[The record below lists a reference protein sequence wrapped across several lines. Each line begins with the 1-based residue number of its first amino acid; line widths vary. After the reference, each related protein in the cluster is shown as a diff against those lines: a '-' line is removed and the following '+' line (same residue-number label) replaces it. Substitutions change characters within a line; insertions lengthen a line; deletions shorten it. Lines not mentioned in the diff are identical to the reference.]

1 MSNEIIVG
9 LDIGTTKIAC
19 IVGKHDEHGKL
30 EILGIGKAESV
41 GVQRGVVVNIK
52 DTVNSIKK
60 AVASASEKS
69 NVDIRIV
76 NVGIAGQ
83 HIRSTQHQAT
93 RTRSNSE
100 DEISQLDIDIMT
112 QDIRRI
118 PVAPGEDIIHALPQ
132 DFVVDQETG
141 VKDPI
146 GMAGVRMKANYH
158 VITGQISQINN
169 IFRCVRKAG
178 LEVAKLTLEPLAS
191 SASVLSEEEMEA
203 GVALVDIGGGT
214 TDIAIFYDGIIRHT
228 AVIPF
233 GGNIITDDI
242 RSGCSILAKYAEV
255 LKVNHGYALE
265 EAVRQNSVIAIP
277 GLAGQ
282 PRREISTL
290 RLTQIIQA
298 RMEEILDYVQS
309 EIVSSGYQKML
320 IGGIV
325 MTGGG
330 AQLRHMK
337 QLVEYH
343 TGMHCRIGSPNYH
356 VSLSRD
362 ETKLTPILSTGV
374 GLLMTYEN
382 KEAHVNVIQP
392 PIVEVEEEVVNEV
405 EGVLEGMETE
415 SNVGETEESTETVAT
430 TTDNS
435 AEEPKKPAK
444 KGGGIMDSLD
454 WLRRKF
460 EDQFKENLD

>member
-1 MSNEIIVG
+1 MKNEIIVG

-19 IVGKHDEHGKL
+19 IVGRYDEHGKV
-30 EILGIGKAESV
+30 EILGIGKSESV
-41 GVQRGVVVNIK
+41 GVQRGVVVNI
-52 DTVNSIKK
+52 DRTVESIKK
-60 AVASASEKS
+60 AVSQASEKS
-69 NVDIRIV
+69 NVDIKIV

-93 RTRSNSE
+93 RTRSSMDE
-100 DEISQLDIDIMT
+100 EISQVDIDIMT

-132 DFVVDQETG
+132 DFTVDQESG
-141 VKDPI
+141 IKDPI
-146 GMAGVRMKANYH
+146 GMAGIRMKANFH

-169 IFRCVRKAG
+169 IYRCVRKAG

-191 SASVLSEEEMEA
+191 SASVLTDEEMEA

-214 TDIAIFYDGIIRHT
+214 TDIAIFHDGIIRHT

-233 GGNIITDDI
+233 GGNIITEDI
-242 RSGCSILAKYAEV
+242 RNGCYILPKYAEV
-255 LKVNHGYALE
+255 LKVNHGFALE
-265 EAVRQNSVIAIP
+265 EAVNQNAVIAIP
-277 GLAGQ
+277 GLAGH

-298 RMEEILDYVQS
+298 RMEEILDYVHG
-309 EIVSSGYQKML
+309 EIVSSGFSKQL

-343 TGMHCRIGSPNYH
+343 TGMHCRVGYPHFH
-356 VSLSRD
+356 VSSSKD
-362 ETKLTPILSTGV
+362 DATKLTPILSTGV

-382 KEAHVNVIQP
+382 NEVQRNLFQETVSAPLIEEVVEEIKVEMNDVHSETK
-392 PIVEVEEEVVNEV
+392 VEVEETMVN
-405 EGVLEGMETE
+405 TK
-415 SNVGETEESTETVAT
+415 A
-430 TTDNS
+430 
-435 AEEPKKPAK
+435 KK
-444 KGGGIMDSLD
+444 KGGIMESLD
-454 WLRRKF
+454 WLRQKL
-460 EDQFKENLD
+460 ENQFKDNIE

>member
-1 MSNEIIVG
+1 MKNEIIVG

-19 IVGKHDEHGKL
+19 IVGRYDEHGKV
-30 EILGIGKAESV
+30 EILGIGKSESV
-41 GVQRGVVVNIK
+41 GVQRGVVVNI
-52 DTVNSIKK
+52 DRTVESIKK
-60 AVASASEKS
+60 AVSQASEKS
-69 NVDIRIV
+69 NVDIKIV

-93 RTRSNSE
+93 RTRSSMDE
-100 DEISQLDIDIMT
+100 EISQVDIDIMS

-132 DFVVDQETG
+132 DFTVDQESG
-141 VKDPI
+141 IKDPI
-146 GMAGVRMKANYH
+146 GMAGIRMKANFH

-169 IFRCVRKAG
+169 IYRCVRKAG

-191 SASVLSEEEMEA
+191 SASVLTDEEMEA

-214 TDIAIFYDGIIRHT
+214 TDIAIFHDGIIRHT

-233 GGNIITDDI
+233 GGNIITEDI
-242 RSGCSILAKYAEV
+242 RNGCYILPKYAEV
-255 LKVNHGYALE
+255 LKVNHGFALE
-265 EAVRQNSVIAIP
+265 EAVNQNAVIAIP
-277 GLAGQ
+277 GLAGH

-298 RMEEILDYVQS
+298 RMEEILDYVHG
-309 EIVSSGYQKML
+309 EIVSSGFSKQL

-343 TGMHCRIGSPNYH
+343 TGMHCRVGYPHFH
-356 VSLSRD
+356 VSSSKD
-362 ETKLTPILSTGV
+362 DATKLTPILSTGV

-382 KEAHVNVIQP
+382 NEVQRNLFQETVSAPIVEEEVQEIQVEMNDVQTETK
-392 PIVEVEEEVVNEV
+392 VEVEE
-405 EGVLEGMETE
+405 
-415 SNVGETEESTETVAT
+415 TVSHAK
-430 TTDNS
+430 
-435 AEEPKKPAK
+435 AKK
-444 KGGGIMDSLD
+444 KGGIMESLD
-454 WLRRKF
+454 WLRQKL
-460 EDQFKENLD
+460 ENQFKDNIE

>member
-1 MSNEIIVG
+1 MKNEIIVG

-19 IVGKHDEHGKL
+19 IVGRYDEHGKV
-30 EILGIGKAESV
+30 EILGIGKSESV
-41 GVQRGVVVNIK
+41 GVQRGVVVNI
-52 DTVNSIKK
+52 DRTVESIKK
-60 AVASASEKS
+60 AVSQASEKS
-69 NVDIRIV
+69 NVDIKIV

-93 RTRSNSE
+93 RTRSSMDE
-100 DEISQLDIDIMT
+100 EISQVDIDIMT

-132 DFVVDQETG
+132 DFTVDQESG
-141 VKDPI
+141 IKDPI
-146 GMAGVRMKANYH
+146 GMAGIRMKANFH

-169 IFRCVRKAG
+169 IYRCVRKAG

-191 SASVLSEEEMEA
+191 SASVLTDEEMEA

-214 TDIAIFYDGIIRHT
+214 TDIAIFHDGIIRHT

-233 GGNIITDDI
+233 GGNIITEDI
-242 RSGCSILAKYAEV
+242 RNGCYILPKYAEV
-255 LKVNHGYALE
+255 LKVNHGFALE
-265 EAVRQNSVIAIP
+265 EAVNQNAVIAIP
-277 GLAGQ
+277 GLAGH

-298 RMEEILDYVQS
+298 RMEEILDYVHG
-309 EIVSSGYQKML
+309 EIVSSGFSKQL

-343 TGMHCRIGSPNYH
+343 TGMHCRVGYPHFH
-356 VSLSRD
+356 VSSSKD
-362 ETKLTPILSTGV
+362 DATKLTPILSTGV

-382 KEAHVNVIQP
+382 NEVQRNLFQETVSAPLIEEVVEEIKVEMNDVQSETK
-392 PIVEVEEEVVNEV
+392 VEVEETMVN
-405 EGVLEGMETE
+405 
-415 SNVGETEESTETVAT
+415 AK
-430 TTDNS
+430 
-435 AEEPKKPAK
+435 AKK
-444 KGGGIMDSLD
+444 KGGIMESLD
-454 WLRRKF
+454 WLRQKL
-460 EDQFKENLD
+460 ENQFKDNIE

>member
-1 MSNEIIVG
+1 MKNEIIVG

-19 IVGKHDEHGKL
+19 IVGRYDEHGKV
-30 EILGIGKAESV
+30 EILGIGKSESV
-41 GVQRGVVVNIK
+41 GVQRGVVVNI
-52 DTVNSIKK
+52 DRTVESIKK
-60 AVASASEKS
+60 AVSQASEKS
-69 NVDIRIV
+69 NVDIKIV

-93 RTRSNSE
+93 RTRSSMDE
-100 DEISQLDIDIMT
+100 EISQVDIDVMT

-132 DFVVDQETG
+132 DFTVDQEAG
-141 VKDPI
+141 IKDPI
-146 GMAGVRMKANYH
+146 GMAGIRMKANYH

-169 IFRCVRKAG
+169 IYRCVRKAG

-191 SASVLSEEEMEA
+191 SASVLTDEEMEA

-214 TDIAIFYDGIIRHT
+214 TDIAIFHDGIIRHT

-233 GGNIITDDI
+233 GGNIITEDI
-242 RSGCSILAKYAEV
+242 KNGCFILPKYAEV
-255 LKVNHGYALE
+255 LKVNHGFALE
-265 EAVRQNSVIAIP
+265 EAVNQNAVIAIP
-277 GLAGQ
+277 GLAGH

-298 RMEEILDYVQS
+298 RMEEILDYVHG
-309 EIVSSGYQKML
+309 EIVSSGFSKQL

-343 TGMHCRIGSPNYH
+343 TGMHCRVGYPHFH
-356 VSLSRD
+356 VSSSKD
-362 ETKLTPILSTGV
+362 DATKLTPILSTGV

-382 KEAHVNVIQP
+382 KEEQKNLFQETITAQV
-392 PIVEVEEEVVNEV
+392 EEVVPEIKVELEDNVQEKEV
-405 EGVLEGMETE
+405 P
-415 SNVGETEESTETVAT
+415 NQ
-430 TTDNS
+430 
-435 AEEPKKPAK
+435 AEETTVNKHKK
-444 KGGGIMDSLD
+444 KGGIMESLD
-454 WLRRKF
+454 WLRQKF
-460 EDQFKENLD
+460 ENQFKDNIE

>member
-1 MSNEIIVG
+1 MKNEIIVG

-19 IVGKHDEHGKL
+19 IVGRYDEHGKV
-30 EILGIGKAESV
+30 EILGIGKSESV
-41 GVQRGVVVNIK
+41 GVQRGVVVNI
-52 DTVNSIKK
+52 DRTVESIKK
-60 AVASASEKS
+60 AVSQASEKS
-69 NVDIRIV
+69 NVDIKIV

-93 RTRSNSE
+93 RTRSSMDE
-100 DEISQLDIDIMT
+100 EISQVDIDIMS

-132 DFVVDQETG
+132 DFTVDQESG
-141 VKDPI
+141 IKDPI
-146 GMAGVRMKANYH
+146 GMAGIRMKANFH

-169 IFRCVRKAG
+169 IYRCVRKAG

-191 SASVLSEEEMEA
+191 SASVLTDEEMEA

-214 TDIAIFYDGIIRHT
+214 TDIAIFHDGIIRHT

-233 GGNIITDDI
+233 GGNIITEDI
-242 RSGCSILAKYAEV
+242 RNGCYILPKYAEV
-255 LKVNHGYALE
+255 LKVNHGFALE
-265 EAVRQNSVIAIP
+265 EAVNQNAVIAIP
-277 GLAGQ
+277 GLAGH

-298 RMEEILDYVQS
+298 RMEEILDYVHG
-309 EIVSSGYQKML
+309 EIVSSGFSKQL

-343 TGMHCRIGSPNYH
+343 TGMHCRVGYPHFH
-356 VSLSRD
+356 VSSSKD
-362 ETKLTPILSTGV
+362 DATKLTPILSTGV

-382 KEAHVNVIQP
+382 NEEQRNLFQETVSAPIVEEQVQEIQVELNDVQTETK
-392 PIVEVEEEVVNEV
+392 VEVEE
-405 EGVLEGMETE
+405 
-415 SNVGETEESTETVAT
+415 TVSQVKA
-430 TTDNS
+430 
-435 AEEPKKPAK
+435 KK
-444 KGGGIMDSLD
+444 KGGLMESLD
-454 WLRRKF
+454 WLRQKL
-460 EDQFKENLD
+460 ENQFKDNIE

>member
-1 MSNEIIVG
+1 MKNEIIVG

-19 IVGKHDEHGKL
+19 IVGRYDEHGKV
-30 EILGIGKAESV
+30 EILGIGKSESV
-41 GVQRGVVVNIK
+41 GVQRGVVVNI
-52 DTVNSIKK
+52 DRTVESIKK
-60 AVASASEKS
+60 AVSQASEKS
-69 NVDIRIV
+69 NVDIKIV

-93 RTRSNSE
+93 RTRSSMDE
-100 DEISQLDIDIMT
+100 EISQVDIDIMT

-132 DFVVDQETG
+132 DFTVDQESG
-141 VKDPI
+141 IKDPI
-146 GMAGVRMKANYH
+146 GMAGIRMKANFH

-169 IFRCVRKAG
+169 IYRCVRKAG

-191 SASVLSEEEMEA
+191 SAAVLTDEEMEA

-214 TDIAIFYDGIIRHT
+214 TDIAIFHDGIIRHT

-233 GGNIITDDI
+233 GGNIITEDI
-242 RSGCSILAKYAEV
+242 RNGCYILPKYAEV
-255 LKVNHGYALE
+255 LKVNHGFALE
-265 EAVRQNSVIAIP
+265 EAVNQNAVIAIP
-277 GLAGQ
+277 GLAGH

-298 RMEEILDYVQS
+298 RMEEILDYVHG
-309 EIVSSGYQKML
+309 EIVSSGFSKQL

-343 TGMHCRIGSPNYH
+343 TGMHCRVGYPHFH
-356 VSLSRD
+356 VSSSKD
-362 ETKLTPILSTGV
+362 DATKLTPILSTGV

-382 KEAHVNVIQP
+382 NEVQRNLFQETVSAPLIEEALEEIKVEMNDVQAETK
-392 PIVEVEEEVVNEV
+392 VEVEESDNRV
-405 EGVLEGMETE
+405 E
-415 SNVGETEESTETVAT
+415 S
-430 TTDNS
+430 
-435 AEEPKKPAK
+435 KK
-444 KGGGIMDSLD
+444 KGSIMLSLD
-454 WLRRKF
+454 WLRQKL
-460 EDQFKENLD
+460 ENQFKDNIE

>member
-1 MSNEIIVG
+1 MKNEIIVG

-19 IVGKHDEHGKL
+19 IVGRYDEHGKV
-30 EILGIGKAESV
+30 EILGIGKSDSV
-41 GVQRGVVVNIK
+41 GVQRGVVVNI
-52 DTVNSIKK
+52 DRTVESIKK
-60 AVASASEKS
+60 AVSQASEKS
-69 NVDIRIV
+69 NVDIKIV

-93 RTRSNSE
+93 RTRSSMD
-100 DEISQLDIDIMT
+100 DEISQVDIDIMS

-132 DFVVDQETG
+132 DFTVDQETG
-141 VKDPI
+141 IKDPI
-146 GMAGVRMKANYH
+146 GMAGIRMKANFH

-169 IFRCVRKAG
+169 IYRCVRKAG

-191 SASVLSEEEMEA
+191 SAAVLTDEEMEA

-214 TDIAIFYDGIIRHT
+214 TDIAIFHDGIIRHT

-233 GGNIITDDI
+233 GGNIITEDI
-242 RSGCSILAKYAEV
+242 RNGCYILPKYAEV
-255 LKVNHGYALE
+255 LKVNHGFALE
-265 EAVRQNSVIAIP
+265 EAVNQNAVIAIP
-277 GLAGQ
+277 GLAGH

-298 RMEEILDYVQS
+298 RMEEILDYVHG
-309 EIVSSGYQKML
+309 EIVSSGFSKQL

-343 TGMHCRIGSPNYH
+343 TGMHCRVGYPHFH
-356 VSLSRD
+356 VSSSKD
-362 ETKLTPILSTGV
+362 DATKLTPILSTGV

-382 KEAHVNVIQP
+382 NELQKNLFQEPVVAEPIPDVVLEVNEEAKATEEVTAA
-392 PIVEVEEEVVNEV
+392 VEEKV
-405 EGVLEGMETE
+405 E
-415 SNVGETEESTETVAT
+415 S
-430 TTDNS
+430 
-435 AEEPKKPAK
+435 KQKK
-444 KGGGIMDSLD
+444 KGGLMESLD
-454 WLRRKF
+454 WLRKKF
-460 EDQFKENLD
+460 DDQFKDNIE

>member
-1 MSNEIIVG
+1 MKNEIIVG

-19 IVGKHDEHGKL
+19 IVGRYDEHGKV
-30 EILGIGKAESV
+30 EILGIGKSESV
-41 GVQRGVVVNIK
+41 GVQRGVVVNI
-52 DTVNSIKK
+52 DRTVESIKK
-60 AVASASEKS
+60 AVSQASEKS
-69 NVDIRIV
+69 NVDIKIV

-93 RTRSNSE
+93 RTRSSMDE
-100 DEISQLDIDIMT
+100 EISQVDIDVMT

-132 DFVVDQETG
+132 DFTVDQEAG
-141 VKDPI
+141 IKDPI
-146 GMAGVRMKANYH
+146 GMAGIRMKANYH

-169 IFRCVRKAG
+169 IYRCVRKAG

-191 SASVLSEEEMEA
+191 SASVLTDEEMEA

-214 TDIAIFYDGIIRHT
+214 TDIAIFHDGIIRHT

-233 GGNIITDDI
+233 GGNIITEDI
-242 RSGCSILAKYAEV
+242 KNGCFILPKYAEV
-255 LKVNHGYALE
+255 LKVNHGFALE
-265 EAVRQNSVIAIP
+265 EAVNQNAVIAIP
-277 GLAGQ
+277 GLAGH

-298 RMEEILDYVQS
+298 RMEEILDYVHG
-309 EIVSSGYQKML
+309 EIVSSGFSKQL

-343 TGMHCRIGSPNYH
+343 TGMHCRVGYPHFH
-356 VSLSRD
+356 VSSSKD
-362 ETKLTPILSTGV
+362 DATKLTPILSTGV

-382 KEAHVNVIQP
+382 KEEQKNLFQETISAQV
-392 PIVEVEEEVVNEV
+392 EEVVPEIKVELEDNVQEKEV
-405 EGVLEGMETE
+405 
-415 SNVGETEESTETVAT
+415 SSQ
-430 TTDNS
+430 
-435 AEEPKKPAK
+435 AEETTVNKHKK
-444 KGGGIMDSLD
+444 KGGIMESLD
-454 WLRRKF
+454 WLRQKF
-460 EDQFKENLD
+460 ENQFKDNIE

>member
-1 MSNEIIVG
+1 MKNEIIVG

-19 IVGKHDEHGKL
+19 IVGRYDEHGKV
-30 EILGIGKAESV
+30 EILGIGKSESV
-41 GVQRGVVVNIK
+41 GVQRGVVVNI
-52 DTVNSIKK
+52 DRTVESIKK
-60 AVASASEKS
+60 AVSQASEKS
-69 NVDIRIV
+69 NVDIKIV

-93 RTRSNSE
+93 RTRSSMD
-100 DEISQLDIDIMT
+100 DEISQVDIDIMS

-132 DFVVDQETG
+132 DFTVDQESG
-141 VKDPI
+141 IKDPI
-146 GMAGVRMKANYH
+146 GMAGIRMKANFH

-169 IFRCVRKAG
+169 IYRCVRKAG

-191 SASVLSEEEMEA
+191 SASVLTDEEMEA

-214 TDIAIFYDGIIRHT
+214 TDIAIFHDGIIRHT

-233 GGNIITDDI
+233 GGNIITEDI
-242 RSGCSILAKYAEV
+242 RNGCYILPKYAEV
-255 LKVNHGYALE
+255 LKVNHGFALE
-265 EAVRQNSVIAIP
+265 EAVNQNAVIAIP
-277 GLAGQ
+277 GLAGH

-298 RMEEILDYVQS
+298 RMEEILDYVHG
-309 EIVSSGYQKML
+309 EIVSSGFSKQL

-343 TGMHCRIGSPNYH
+343 TGMHCRVGYPHFH
-356 VSLSRD
+356 VSSSKD
-362 ETKLTPILSTGV
+362 DANKLTPILSTGV

-382 KEAHVNVIQP
+382 NEIQKNLFQEPVVAEPVPDVVPEVKEDVVSSTEVTA
-392 PIVEVEEEVVNEV
+392 EVEDKV
-405 EGVLEGMETE
+405 ET
-415 SNVGETEESTETVAT
+415 
-430 TTDNS
+430 
-435 AEEPKKPAK
+435 KQKR
-444 KGGGIMDSLD
+444 KGGLMESLD
-454 WLRRKF
+454 WLRKKF
-460 EDQFKENLD
+460 DDQFKDNIE

>member
-1 MSNEIIVG
+1 MKNEIIVG

-19 IVGKHDEHGKL
+19 IVGRYDEHGKV
-30 EILGIGKAESV
+30 EILGIGKSESV
-41 GVQRGVVVNIK
+41 GVQRGVVVNI
-52 DTVNSIKK
+52 DRTVESIKK
-60 AVASASEKS
+60 AVSQASEKS
-69 NVDIRIV
+69 NVDIKIV

-93 RTRSNSE
+93 RTRSSMDE
-100 DEISQLDIDIMT
+100 EISQVDIDVMT

-132 DFVVDQETG
+132 DFTVDQEAG
-141 VKDPI
+141 IKDPI
-146 GMAGVRMKANYH
+146 GMAGIRMKANYH

-169 IFRCVRKAG
+169 IYRCVRKAG

-191 SASVLSEEEMEA
+191 SASVLTDEEMEA

-214 TDIAIFYDGIIRHT
+214 TDIAIFHDGIIRHT

-233 GGNIITDDI
+233 GGNIITEDI
-242 RSGCSILAKYAEV
+242 KNGCFILPKYAEV
-255 LKVNHGYALE
+255 LKVNHGFALE
-265 EAVRQNSVIAIP
+265 EAVNQNAVIAIP
-277 GLAGQ
+277 GLAGH

-298 RMEEILDYVQS
+298 RMEEILDYVHG
-309 EIVSSGYQKML
+309 EIVSSGFSKQL

-343 TGMHCRIGSPNYH
+343 TGMHCRVGYPHFH
-356 VSLSRD
+356 VSSSKD
-362 ETKLTPILSTGV
+362 DATKLTPILSTGV

-382 KEAHVNVIQP
+382 KEEQKNLFQETISAQV
-392 PIVEVEEEVVNEV
+392 EEVVPEIKVELEDNVQEKEV
-405 EGVLEGMETE
+405 P
-415 SNVGETEESTETVAT
+415 NQ
-430 TTDNS
+430 
-435 AEEPKKPAK
+435 AEETTVNKHKK
-444 KGGGIMDSLD
+444 KGGIMESLD
-454 WLRRKF
+454 WLRQKF
-460 EDQFKENLD
+460 ENQFKDNIE

>member
-1 MSNEIIVG
+1 MKNEIIVG

-19 IVGKHDEHGKL
+19 IVGRYDEHGKV
-30 EILGIGKAESV
+30 EILGIGKSESV
-41 GVQRGVVVNIK
+41 GVQRGVVVNI
-52 DTVNSIKK
+52 DRTVESIKK
-60 AVASASEKS
+60 AVSQASEKS
-69 NVDIRIV
+69 NVDIKIV

-93 RTRSNSE
+93 RTRSSMDE
-100 DEISQLDIDIMT
+100 EISQVDIDVMT

-132 DFVVDQETG
+132 DFTVDQEAG
-141 VKDPI
+141 IKDPI
-146 GMAGVRMKANYH
+146 GMAGIRMKANYH

-169 IFRCVRKAG
+169 IYRCVRKAG

-191 SASVLSEEEMEA
+191 SASVLTDEEMEA

-214 TDIAIFYDGIIRHT
+214 TDIAIFHDGIIRHT

-233 GGNIITDDI
+233 GGNIITEDI
-242 RSGCSILAKYAEV
+242 KNGCFILPKYAEV
-255 LKVNHGYALE
+255 LKVNHGFALE
-265 EAVRQNSVIAIP
+265 EAVNQNAVIAIP
-277 GLAGQ
+277 GLAGH

-298 RMEEILDYVQS
+298 RMEEILDYVHG
-309 EIVSSGYQKML
+309 EIVSSGFSKQL

-343 TGMHCRIGSPNYH
+343 TGMHCRVGYPHFH
-356 VSLSRD
+356 VSSSKD
-362 ETKLTPILSTGV
+362 DATKLTPILSTGV

-382 KEAHVNVIQP
+382 KEEQKNLFQETISAQV
-392 PIVEVEEEVVNEV
+392 EEVVPEIKVELEDNVQEKEV
-405 EGVLEGMETE
+405 
-415 SNVGETEESTETVAT
+415 SSQ
-430 TTDNS
+430 
-435 AEEPKKPAK
+435 AEETTANKHKK
-444 KGGGIMDSLD
+444 KGGIMESLD
-454 WLRRKF
+454 WLRQKF
-460 EDQFKENLD
+460 ENQFKDNIE

>member
-1 MSNEIIVG
+1 MKNEIIVG

-19 IVGKHDEHGKL
+19 IVGRYDEHGKV
-30 EILGIGKAESV
+30 EILGIGKSESV
-41 GVQRGVVVNIK
+41 GVQRGVVVNI
-52 DTVNSIKK
+52 DRTVESIKK
-60 AVASASEKS
+60 AVSQASEKS
-69 NVDIRIV
+69 NVDIKIV

-93 RTRSNSE
+93 RTRSSMDE
-100 DEISQLDIDIMT
+100 EISQVDIDIMT

-132 DFVVDQETG
+132 DFTVDQESG
-141 VKDPI
+141 IKDPI
-146 GMAGVRMKANYH
+146 GMAGIRMKANFH

-169 IFRCVRKAG
+169 IYRCVRKAG

-191 SASVLSEEEMEA
+191 SAAVLTDEEMEA

-214 TDIAIFYDGIIRHT
+214 TDIAIFHDGIIRHT

-233 GGNIITDDI
+233 GGNIITEDI
-242 RSGCSILAKYAEV
+242 RNGCYILPKYAEV
-255 LKVNHGYALE
+255 LKVNHGFALE
-265 EAVRQNSVIAIP
+265 EAVNQNAVIAIP
-277 GLAGQ
+277 GLAGH

-298 RMEEILDYVQS
+298 RMEEILDYVHG
-309 EIVSSGYQKML
+309 EIVSSGFSKQL

-343 TGMHCRIGSPNYH
+343 TGMHCRVGYPHFH
-356 VSLSRD
+356 VSSSKD
-362 ETKLTPILSTGV
+362 DATKLTPILSTGV

-382 KEAHVNVIQP
+382 NEVQRNLFQETVSAPLIEEVVEEIKVEMNDVHSETK
-392 PIVEVEEEVVNEV
+392 VEVEETMVN
-405 EGVLEGMETE
+405 TK
-415 SNVGETEESTETVAT
+415 A
-430 TTDNS
+430 
-435 AEEPKKPAK
+435 KK
-444 KGGGIMDSLD
+444 KGGIMESLD
-454 WLRRKF
+454 WLRQKL
-460 EDQFKENLD
+460 ENQFKDNIE

>member
-1 MSNEIIVG
+1 MKNEIIVG

-19 IVGKHDEHGKL
+19 IVGRYDEHGKV
-30 EILGIGKAESV
+30 EILGIGKSESV
-41 GVQRGVVVNIK
+41 GVQRGVVVNI
-52 DTVNSIKK
+52 DRTVESIKK
-60 AVASASEKS
+60 AVSQASEKS
-69 NVDIRIV
+69 NVDIKIV

-93 RTRSNSE
+93 RTRSSMDE
-100 DEISQLDIDIMT
+100 EISQVDIDVMT

-132 DFVVDQETG
+132 DFTVDQEAG
-141 VKDPI
+141 IKDPI
-146 GMAGVRMKANYH
+146 GMAGIRMKANYH

-169 IFRCVRKAG
+169 IYRCVRKAG

-191 SASVLSEEEMEA
+191 SASVLTDEEMEA

-214 TDIAIFYDGIIRHT
+214 TDIAIFHDGIIRHT

-233 GGNIITDDI
+233 GGNIITEDI
-242 RSGCSILAKYAEV
+242 KNGCFILPKYAEV
-255 LKVNHGYALE
+255 LKVNHGFALE
-265 EAVRQNSVIAIP
+265 EAVNQNAVIAIP
-277 GLAGQ
+277 GLAGH

-298 RMEEILDYVQS
+298 RMEEILDYVHG
-309 EIVSSGYQKML
+309 EIVSSGFSKQL

-343 TGMHCRIGSPNYH
+343 TGMHCRVGYPHFH
-356 VSLSRD
+356 VSSSKD
-362 ETKLTPILSTGV
+362 DATKLTPILSTGV

-382 KEAHVNVIQP
+382 REEQKNLFQETISAQV
-392 PIVEVEEEVVNEV
+392 EEVVPEIKVELEDNVQEKEV
-405 EGVLEGMETE
+405 P
-415 SNVGETEESTETVAT
+415 SQ
-430 TTDNS
+430 
-435 AEEPKKPAK
+435 AEETTVNKHKK
-444 KGGGIMDSLD
+444 KGGIMESLD
-454 WLRRKF
+454 WLRQKF
-460 EDQFKENLD
+460 ENQFKDNIE

>member
-1 MSNEIIVG
+1 MKNEIIVG

-19 IVGKHDEHGKL
+19 IVGRYDEHGKV
-30 EILGIGKAESV
+30 EILGIGKSESV
-41 GVQRGVVVNIK
+41 GVQRGVVVNI
-52 DTVNSIKK
+52 DRTVESIKK
-60 AVASASEKS
+60 AVSQASEKS
-69 NVDIRIV
+69 NVDIKIV

-93 RTRSNSE
+93 RTRSSMDE
-100 DEISQLDIDIMT
+100 EISQVDIDIMS

-132 DFVVDQETG
+132 DFTVDQESG
-141 VKDPI
+141 IKDPI
-146 GMAGVRMKANYH
+146 GMAGIRMKANFH

-169 IFRCVRKAG
+169 IYRCVRKAG

-191 SASVLSEEEMEA
+191 SASVLTDEEMEA

-214 TDIAIFYDGIIRHT
+214 TDIAIFHDGIIRHT

-233 GGNIITDDI
+233 GGNIITEDI
-242 RSGCSILAKYAEV
+242 RNGCYILPKYAEV
-255 LKVNHGYALE
+255 FKVNHGFALE
-265 EAVRQNSVIAIP
+265 EAVNQNAVIAIP
-277 GLAGQ
+277 GLAGH

-298 RMEEILDYVQS
+298 RMEEILDYVHG
-309 EIVSSGYQKML
+309 EIVSSGFSKQL

-343 TGMHCRIGSPNYH
+343 TGMHCRVGYPHFH
-356 VSLSRD
+356 VSSSKD
-362 ETKLTPILSTGV
+362 DATKLTPILSTGV

-382 KEAHVNVIQP
+382 NEVQRNLFQETVSAPIVEEEVKEIQVEMNDVQTETK
-392 PIVEVEEEVVNEV
+392 VEVEE
-405 EGVLEGMETE
+405 
-415 SNVGETEESTETVAT
+415 TVSQVKA
-430 TTDNS
+430 
-435 AEEPKKPAK
+435 KK
-444 KGGGIMDSLD
+444 KGGIMESLD
-454 WLRRKF
+454 WLRQKL
-460 EDQFKENLD
+460 ENQFKDNIE

>member
-1 MSNEIIVG
+1 MKNEIIVG

-19 IVGKHDEHGKL
+19 IVGRYDEHGKV
-30 EILGIGKAESV
+30 EILGIGKSESV
-41 GVQRGVVVNIK
+41 GVQRGVVVNI
-52 DTVNSIKK
+52 DRTVESIKK
-60 AVASASEKS
+60 AVSQASEKS
-69 NVDIRIV
+69 NVDIKIV

-93 RTRSNSE
+93 RTRSSMDE
-100 DEISQLDIDIMT
+100 EISQVDIDIMT

-132 DFVVDQETG
+132 DFTVDQESG
-141 VKDPI
+141 IKDPI
-146 GMAGVRMKANYH
+146 GMAGIRMKANYH

-169 IFRCVRKAG
+169 IYRCVRKAG

-191 SASVLSEEEMEA
+191 SAAVLTDEEMEA

-214 TDIAIFYDGIIRHT
+214 TDIAIFHDGIIRHT

-233 GGNIITDDI
+233 GGNIITEDI
-242 RSGCSILAKYAEV
+242 KNGCFILPKYAEV
-255 LKVNHGYALE
+255 LKVNHGFALE
-265 EAVRQNSVIAIP
+265 EAVNQNAVIAIP
-277 GLAGQ
+277 GLAGH

-298 RMEEILDYVQS
+298 RMEEILDYVHG
-309 EIVSSGYQKML
+309 EIVSSGFSKQL

-343 TGMHCRIGSPNYH
+343 TGMHCRVGYPHFH
-356 VSLSRD
+356 VSSSKD
-362 ETKLTPILSTGV
+362 DATKLTPILSTGV

-382 KEAHVNVIQP
+382 NEMQKNLFQETITAQVV
-392 PIVEVEEEVVNEV
+392 EEVVSDIKV
-405 EGVLEGMETE
+405 ELEEQ
-415 SNVGETEESTETVAT
+415 VAEPV
-430 TTDNS
+430 NQ
-435 AEEPKKPAK
+435 AEEVVVSKSKK
-444 KGGGIMDSLD
+444 KGGIMESLD
-454 WLRRKF
+454 WLRQKF
-460 EDQFKENLD
+460 ENQFKDNIE

>member
-1 MSNEIIVG
+1 MKNEIIVG

-19 IVGKHDEHGKL
+19 IVGRYDEHGKV
-30 EILGIGKAESV
+30 EILGIGKSESV
-41 GVQRGVVVNIK
+41 GVQRGVVVNI
-52 DTVNSIKK
+52 DRTVESIKK
-60 AVASASEKS
+60 AVSQASEKS
-69 NVDIRIV
+69 NVDIKIV

-93 RTRSNSE
+93 RTRSSMDE
-100 DEISQLDIDIMT
+100 EISQVDIDIMS

-132 DFVVDQETG
+132 DFTVDQESG
-141 VKDPI
+141 IKDPI
-146 GMAGVRMKANYH
+146 GMAGIRMKANFH

-169 IFRCVRKAG
+169 IYRCVRKAG

-191 SASVLSEEEMEA
+191 SASVLTDEEMEA

-214 TDIAIFYDGIIRHT
+214 TDIAIFHDGIIRHT

-233 GGNIITDDI
+233 GGNIITEDI
-242 RSGCSILAKYAEV
+242 RNGCYILPKYAEV
-255 LKVNHGYALE
+255 LKVNHGFALE
-265 EAVRQNSVIAIP
+265 EAVNQNAVIAIP
-277 GLAGQ
+277 GLAGH

-298 RMEEILDYVQS
+298 RMEEILDYVHG
-309 EIVSSGYQKML
+309 EIVSSGFSKQL

-343 TGMHCRIGSPNYH
+343 TGMHCRVGYPHFH
-356 VSLSRD
+356 VSSSKD
-362 ETKLTPILSTGV
+362 DVTKLTPILSTGV

-382 KEAHVNVIQP
+382 NEVQRNLFQETVSAPIVEEEVKEIQVEMNDVQTETK
-392 PIVEVEEEVVNEV
+392 VEVEE
-405 EGVLEGMETE
+405 
-415 SNVGETEESTETVAT
+415 TVSQEKA
-430 TTDNS
+430 
-435 AEEPKKPAK
+435 KK
-444 KGGGIMDSLD
+444 KGGIMESLD
-454 WLRRKF
+454 WLRQKL
-460 EDQFKENLD
+460 ENQFKDNIE

>member
-1 MSNEIIVG
+1 MKNEIIVG

-19 IVGKHDEHGKL
+19 IVGRYDEHGKV
-30 EILGIGKAESV
+30 EILGIGKSESV
-41 GVQRGVVVNIK
+41 GVQRGVVVNI
-52 DTVNSIKK
+52 DRTVESIKK
-60 AVASASEKS
+60 AVSQASEKS
-69 NVDIRIV
+69 NVDIKIV

-93 RTRSNSE
+93 RTRSSMDE
-100 DEISQLDIDIMT
+100 EISQVDIDIMS

-132 DFVVDQETG
+132 DFTVDQESG
-141 VKDPI
+141 IKDPI
-146 GMAGVRMKANYH
+146 GMAGIRMKANFH

-169 IFRCVRKAG
+169 IYRCIRKAG

-191 SASVLSEEEMEA
+191 SASVLTDEEMEA

-214 TDIAIFYDGIIRHT
+214 TDIAIFHDGIIRHT

-233 GGNIITDDI
+233 GGNIITEDI
-242 RSGCSILAKYAEV
+242 RNGCYILPKYAEV
-255 LKVNHGYALE
+255 LKVNHGFALE
-265 EAVRQNSVIAIP
+265 EAVNQNAVIAIP
-277 GLAGQ
+277 GLAGH

-298 RMEEILDYVQS
+298 RMEEILDYVHG
-309 EIVSSGYQKML
+309 EIVSSGFSKQL

-343 TGMHCRIGSPNYH
+343 TGMHCRVGYPHFH
-356 VSLSRD
+356 VSSSKD
-362 ETKLTPILSTGV
+362 DATKLTPILSTGV

-382 KEAHVNVIQP
+382 NEVQRNLFQETVSAPIVEEEVQEIQVEMNDVQTETK
-392 PIVEVEEEVVNEV
+392 VEVEE
-405 EGVLEGMETE
+405 
-415 SNVGETEESTETVAT
+415 TVSHAK
-430 TTDNS
+430 
-435 AEEPKKPAK
+435 AKK
-444 KGGGIMDSLD
+444 KGGIMESLD
-454 WLRRKF
+454 WLRQKL
-460 EDQFKENLD
+460 ENQFKDNIE

>member
-1 MSNEIIVG
+1 MKNEIIVG

-19 IVGKHDEHGKL
+19 IVGRYDEHGKV
-30 EILGIGKAESV
+30 EILGIGKSESV
-41 GVQRGVVVNIK
+41 GVQRGVVVNI
-52 DTVNSIKK
+52 DRTVESIKK
-60 AVASASEKS
+60 AVSQASEKS
-69 NVDIRIV
+69 NVDIKIV

-93 RTRSNSE
+93 RTRSSMDE
-100 DEISQLDIDIMT
+100 EISQVDIDIMS

-132 DFVVDQETG
+132 DFTVDQESG
-141 VKDPI
+141 IKDPI
-146 GMAGVRMKANYH
+146 GMAGIRMKANFH

-169 IFRCVRKAG
+169 IYRCVRKAG

-191 SASVLSEEEMEA
+191 SASVLTDEEMEA

-214 TDIAIFYDGIIRHT
+214 TDIAIFHDGIIRHT

-233 GGNIITDDI
+233 GGNIITEDI
-242 RSGCSILAKYAEV
+242 RNGCYILPKYAEV
-255 LKVNHGYALE
+255 LKVNHGFALE
-265 EAVRQNSVIAIP
+265 EAVNQNAVIAIP
-277 GLAGQ
+277 GLAGH

-298 RMEEILDYVQS
+298 RMEEILDYVHG
-309 EIVSSGYQKML
+309 EIVSSGFSKQL

-343 TGMHCRIGSPNYH
+343 TGMHCRVGYPHFH
-356 VSLSRD
+356 VSSSKD
-362 ETKLTPILSTGV
+362 DATKLTPILSTGV

-382 KEAHVNVIQP
+382 NEVQRNLFQETVSAPIVEEEVKEIQVEMNDVQTETK
-392 PIVEVEEEVVNEV
+392 VEVEE
-405 EGVLEGMETE
+405 
-415 SNVGETEESTETVAT
+415 TV
-430 TTDNS
+430 S
-435 AEEPKKPAK
+435 QVKVKK
-444 KGGGIMDSLD
+444 KGGIMESLD
-454 WLRRKF
+454 WLRQKL
-460 EDQFKENLD
+460 ENQFKDNIE

>member
-1 MSNEIIVG
+1 
-9 LDIGTTKIAC
+9 
-19 IVGKHDEHGKL
+19 
-30 EILGIGKAESV
+30 
-41 GVQRGVVVNIK
+41 
-52 DTVNSIKK
+52 
-60 AVASASEKS
+60 
-69 NVDIRIV
+69 
-76 NVGIAGQ
+76 
-83 HIRSTQHQAT
+83 
-93 RTRSNSE
+93 
-100 DEISQLDIDIMT
+100 
-112 QDIRRI
+112 
-118 PVAPGEDIIHALPQ
+118 
-132 DFVVDQETG
+132 
-141 VKDPI
+141 
-146 GMAGVRMKANYH
+146 MKANYH

-191 SASVLSEEEMEA
+191 SASVLSDEEREA

-214 TDIAIFYDGIIRHT
+214 TDIAIFHDGIIRHT

-233 GGNIITDDI
+233 GGNIITEDI
-242 RSGCSILAKYAEV
+242 RTGCSILARYAET
-255 LKVNHGYALE
+255 LKVNHGYALA
-265 EAVRQNSVIAIP
+265 EAVTQNSVIAIP

-282 PRREISTL
+282 PKREISTL

-309 EIVSSGYQKML
+309 EIVSSGLHKSL

-337 QLVEYH
+337 QFVEYH

-356 VSLSRD
+356 VSSSKD

-382 KEAHVNVIQP
+382 KQEQVNSYQSPVAEVVEEVKQETVVI
-392 PIVEVEEEVVNEV
+392 PIVDEVEAPKEEVVAR
-405 EGVLEGMETE
+405 ETE
-415 SNVGETEESTETVAT
+415 Q
-430 TTDNS
+430 
-435 AEEPKKPAK
+435 KKK
-444 KGGGIMDSLD
+444 KGSSILDSLD

>member
-1 MSNEIIVG
+1 MNNEIIVG

-19 IVGKHDEHGKL
+19 IVGRYDEHGKV
-30 EILGIGKAESV
+30 EILGVGKAESV
-41 GVQRGVVVNIK
+41 GVQRGVVVNIL

-60 AVASASEKS
+60 AVALASEKS

-93 RTRSNSE
+93 RTRNNSE

-112 QDIRRI
+112 EDIRRI
-118 PVAPGEDIIHALPQ
+118 PVQPGENIIHALPQ
-132 DFVVDQETG
+132 DFTVDQETG

-169 IFRCVRKAG
+169 IYRCVRKAG

-203 GVALVDIGGGT
+203 GIALVDIGGGT
-214 TDIAIFYDGIIRHT
+214 TDIAIFHDGIIRHT

-233 GGNIITDDI
+233 GGNIITEDI
-242 RSGCSILAKYAEV
+242 KNGCSILGKYAEI
-255 LKVNHGYALE
+255 LKVNHGHALS
-265 EAVRQNSVIAIP
+265 EAIRQNSVIAIP

-282 PRREISTL
+282 PKREISTL
-290 RLTQIIQA
+290 RLAQIIQA
-298 RMEEILDYVQS
+298 RMEEILEYVQS
-309 EIVSSGYQKML
+309 EIVSSGYHKSL

-330 AQLRHMK
+330 AQLRNMK
-337 QLVEYH
+337 QLVEYQ

-356 VSLSRD
+356 VSVSRD
-362 ETKLTPILSTGV
+362 ETKLTPVLSTGV

-382 KEAHVNVIQP
+382 SENQFNTMQAGVGENVDAGHTE
-392 PIVEVEEEVVNEV
+392 PIDEPIPVVDEVANEVDDLTTAEVTAEVET
-405 EGVLEGMETE
+405 G
-415 SNVGETEESTETVAT
+415 
-430 TTDNS
+430 
-435 AEEPKKPAK
+435 KKK
-444 KGGGIMDSLD
+444 KKAVFSLD
-454 WLRRKF
+454 WLKSLL
-460 EDQFKENLD
+460 EEQFKENLD

>member
-1 MSNEIIVG
+1 MKNEIIVG

-19 IVGKHDEHGKL
+19 IVGRYDEHGKV
-30 EILGIGKAESV
+30 EILGIGKSESV
-41 GVQRGVVVNIK
+41 GVQRGVVVNI
-52 DTVNSIKK
+52 DRTVESIKK
-60 AVASASEKS
+60 AVSQASEKS
-69 NVDIRIV
+69 NVDIKIV

-93 RTRSNSE
+93 RTRSSMDE
-100 DEISQLDIDIMT
+100 EISQVDIDIMT

-132 DFVVDQETG
+132 DFTVDQESG
-141 VKDPI
+141 IKDPI
-146 GMAGVRMKANYH
+146 GMAGIRMKANFH

-169 IFRCVRKAG
+169 IYRCVRKAG

-191 SASVLSEEEMEA
+191 SASVLTDEEMEA

-214 TDIAIFYDGIIRHT
+214 TDIAIFHDGIIRHT

-233 GGNIITDDI
+233 GGNIITEDI
-242 RSGCSILAKYAEV
+242 RNGCYILPKYAEV
-255 LKVNHGYALE
+255 LKVNHGFALE
-265 EAVRQNSVIAIP
+265 EAVNQNAVIAIP
-277 GLAGQ
+277 GLAGH

-298 RMEEILDYVQS
+298 RMEEILDYVHG
-309 EIVSSGYQKML
+309 EIVSSGFSKQL

-343 TGMHCRIGSPNYH
+343 TGMHCRVGYPHFH
-356 VSLSRD
+356 VSSSKD
-362 ETKLTPILSTGV
+362 DATKLTPILSTGV

-382 KEAHVNVIQP
+382 NEVQRNLFQETVSAPIVEEEVKEIQVEMNDVQTETK
-392 PIVEVEEEVVNEV
+392 VEVEE
-405 EGVLEGMETE
+405 
-415 SNVGETEESTETVAT
+415 TVSQVKA
-430 TTDNS
+430 
-435 AEEPKKPAK
+435 KK
-444 KGGGIMDSLD
+444 KGGIMESLD
-454 WLRRKF
+454 WLRQKL
-460 EDQFKENLD
+460 ENQFKDNIE

>member
-1 MSNEIIVG
+1 MKNEIIVG

-19 IVGKHDEHGKL
+19 IVGKYDEHGKL
-30 EILGIGKAESV
+30 EILGIGKSESV
-41 GVQRGVVVNIK
+41 GVQRGVVVNIL

-60 AVASASEKS
+60 AVALASEKS
-69 NVDIRIV
+69 NVDIKIV

-93 RTRSNSE
+93 RTRSNAE

-112 QDIRRI
+112 QDIKRI

-146 GMAGVRMKANYH
+146 GMAGIRMKANYH

-191 SASVLSEEEMEA
+191 SASVLSDEEREA

-214 TDIAIFYDGIIRHT
+214 TDIAIFHDGIIRHT

-233 GGNIITDDI
+233 GGNIITEDI
-242 RSGCSILAKYAEV
+242 RTGCSILAKYAET
-255 LKVNHGYALE
+255 LKVNHGYALA
-265 EAVRQNSVIAIP
+265 EAVTQNSVIAIP

-282 PRREISTL
+282 PRREISTM

-298 RMEEILDYVQS
+298 RMEEILEYVQS
-309 EIVSSGYQKML
+309 EIVSSGLHKSL

-337 QLVEYH
+337 QFVEYH

-356 VSLSRD
+356 VSSSKD

-382 KEAHVNVIQP
+382 KEEHVNSYQIPVVEPSVELEDKPEVVI
-392 PIVEVEEEVVNEV
+392 PIVEDIKEEFKQEVAVEENE
-405 EGVLEGMETE
+405 
-415 SNVGETEESTETVAT
+415 
-430 TTDNS
+430 
-435 AEEPKKPAK
+435 KKKK
-444 KGGGIMDSLD
+444 KGTSILDSLD

>member
-1 MSNEIIVG
+1 MKNEIIVG

-19 IVGKHDEHGKL
+19 IVGRYDEHGKV
-30 EILGIGKAESV
+30 EILGIGKSESV
-41 GVQRGVVVNIK
+41 GVQRGVVVNINH
-52 DTVNSIKK
+52 TVESIKK
-60 AVASASEKS
+60 AVAMASEKS
-69 NVDIRIV
+69 NVDIKIV

-100 DEISQLDIDIMT
+100 DEISSLDIEMMTADIC
-112 QDIRRI
+112 RI
-118 PVAPGEDIIHALPQ
+118 PVAPGENIIHALPQ
-132 DFVVDQETG
+132 DFTIDAESG
-141 VKDPI
+141 IKDPV
-146 GMAGVRMKANYH
+146 GMAGIRMKANYH

-169 IFRCVRKAG
+169 IYRCVRKAG
-178 LEVAKLTLEPLAS
+178 LEVANLTLEPLAS
-191 SASVLSEEEMEA
+191 SASVLTEEEMEA

-233 GGNIITDDI
+233 GGNIITEDI
-242 RSGCSILAKYAEV
+242 RNGCYILPRYAEV

-265 EAVRQNSVIAIP
+265 EAVQQNSVIAIP
-277 GLAGQ
+277 GLAGH

-298 RMEEILDYVQS
+298 RMEEILDYVHS
-309 EIVSSGYQKML
+309 EIVSSGYSKQL

-343 TGMHCRIGSPNYH
+343 TGMHCRIGSPNSH
-356 VSLSRD
+356 VSISHD
-362 ETKLTPILSTGV
+362 DTTKLTPILSTGV

-382 KEAHVNVIQP
+382 KEVQKNMFQETIAEQQEDVYVDP
-392 PIVEVEEEVVNEV
+392 VVAEI
-405 EGVLEGMETE
+405 EMETE
-415 SNVGETEESTETVAT
+415 PDAVSQEPNQEVVSVQVEEKTKTGS
-430 TTDNS
+430 
-435 AEEPKKPAK
+435 
-444 KGGGIMDSLD
+444 IFDSLSK
-454 WLRRKF
+454 LKRMF
-460 EDQFKENLD
+460 ENQFKDNIE

>member
-1 MSNEIIVG
+1 MKNEIIVG

-19 IVGKHDEHGKL
+19 IVGRYDEHGKV
-30 EILGIGKAESV
+30 EILGIGKSESV
-41 GVQRGVVVNIK
+41 GVQRGVVVNI
-52 DTVNSIKK
+52 DRTVESIKK
-60 AVASASEKS
+60 AVSQASEKS
-69 NVDIRIV
+69 NVDIKIV

-93 RTRSNSE
+93 RTRSSMDE
-100 DEISQLDIDIMT
+100 EISQVDIDIMS

-132 DFVVDQETG
+132 DFTVDQESG
-141 VKDPI
+141 IKDPI
-146 GMAGVRMKANYH
+146 GMAGIRMKANFH

-169 IFRCVRKAG
+169 IYRCVRKAG

-191 SASVLSEEEMEA
+191 SASVLTDEEMEA

-214 TDIAIFYDGIIRHT
+214 TDIAIFHDGIIRHT

-233 GGNIITDDI
+233 GGNIITEDI
-242 RSGCSILAKYAEV
+242 RNGCYILPKYAEV
-255 LKVNHGYALE
+255 LKVNHGFALE
-265 EAVRQNSVIAIP
+265 EAVNQNAVIAIP
-277 GLAGQ
+277 GLAGH

-298 RMEEILDYVQS
+298 RMEEILDYVHG
-309 EIVSSGYQKML
+309 EIVSSGFSKQL

-343 TGMHCRIGSPNYH
+343 TGMHCRVGYPHFH
-356 VSLSRD
+356 VSSSKD
-362 ETKLTPILSTGV
+362 DATKLTPILSTGV

-382 KEAHVNVIQP
+382 NEVQRNLFQETVSAPIVEEEVKEIQVEMNDVQTETK
-392 PIVEVEEEVVNEV
+392 VEVEE
-405 EGVLEGMETE
+405 
-415 SNVGETEESTETVAT
+415 TVSQVKA
-430 TTDNS
+430 
-435 AEEPKKPAK
+435 KK
-444 KGGGIMDSLD
+444 KGGIMESLD
-454 WLRRKF
+454 WLRQKL
-460 EDQFKENLD
+460 ENQFKDNIE

>member
-1 MSNEIIVG
+1 MKNEIIVG

-19 IVGKHDEHGKL
+19 IVGRYDEHGKV
-30 EILGIGKAESV
+30 EILGIGKSESV
-41 GVQRGVVVNIK
+41 GVQRGVVVNI
-52 DTVNSIKK
+52 DRTVESIKK
-60 AVASASEKS
+60 AVSQASEKS
-69 NVDIRIV
+69 NVDIKIV

-93 RTRSNSE
+93 RTRSSMDE
-100 DEISQLDIDIMT
+100 EISQVDIDIMT

-132 DFVVDQETG
+132 DFTVDQESG
-141 VKDPI
+141 IKDPI
-146 GMAGVRMKANYH
+146 GMAGIRMKANFH

-169 IFRCVRKAG
+169 IYRCVRKAG
-178 LEVAKLTLEPLAS
+178 LDVAKLTLEPLAS
-191 SASVLSEEEMEA
+191 SASVLTDEEMEA

-214 TDIAIFYDGIIRHT
+214 TDIAIFHDGIIRHT

-233 GGNIITDDI
+233 GGNIITEDI
-242 RSGCSILAKYAEV
+242 RNGCYILPKYAEV
-255 LKVNHGYALE
+255 LKVNHGFALE
-265 EAVRQNSVIAIP
+265 EAVNQNAVIAIP
-277 GLAGQ
+277 GLAGH

-298 RMEEILDYVQS
+298 RMEEILDYVHG
-309 EIVSSGYQKML
+309 EIVSSGFSKQL

-343 TGMHCRIGSPNYH
+343 TGMHCRVGYPHFH
-356 VSLSRD
+356 VSSSKD
-362 ETKLTPILSTGV
+362 DATKLTPILSTGV

-382 KEAHVNVIQP
+382 NEVQRNLFQETVSAPLIEEVVEEIKVEMNDVQAETK
-392 PIVEVEEEVVNEV
+392 VEVEESDNRA
-405 EGVLEGMETE
+405 E
-415 SNVGETEESTETVAT
+415 S
-430 TTDNS
+430 
-435 AEEPKKPAK
+435 KK
-444 KGGGIMDSLD
+444 KGSIMLSLD
-454 WLRRKF
+454 WLRQKL
-460 EDQFKENLD
+460 ENQFKDNIE

>member
-1 MSNEIIVG
+1 MKNEIIVG

-19 IVGKHDEHGKL
+19 IVGRYDEHGKV
-30 EILGIGKAESV
+30 EILGIGKSESV
-41 GVQRGVVVNIK
+41 GVQRGVVVNI
-52 DTVNSIKK
+52 DRTVESIKK
-60 AVASASEKS
+60 AVSQASEKS
-69 NVDIRIV
+69 NVDIKIV

-93 RTRSNSE
+93 RTRSSMDE
-100 DEISQLDIDIMT
+100 EISQVDIDIMT

-132 DFVVDQETG
+132 DFTVDQESG
-141 VKDPI
+141 IKDPI
-146 GMAGVRMKANYH
+146 GMAGIRMKANFH

-169 IFRCVRKAG
+169 IYRCVRKAG

-191 SASVLSEEEMEA
+191 SAAVLTDEEMEA

-214 TDIAIFYDGIIRHT
+214 TDIAIFHDGIIRHT

-233 GGNIITDDI
+233 GGNIITEDI
-242 RSGCSILAKYAEV
+242 RNGCYILPKYAEV
-255 LKVNHGYALE
+255 LKVNHGFALE
-265 EAVRQNSVIAIP
+265 EAVNQNAVIAIP
-277 GLAGQ
+277 GLAGH

-298 RMEEILDYVQS
+298 RMEEILDYVHG
-309 EIVSSGYQKML
+309 EIVSSGFSKQL

-343 TGMHCRIGSPNYH
+343 TGMHCRVGYPHFH
-356 VSLSRD
+356 VSSSKD
-362 ETKLTPILSTGV
+362 DATKLTPILSTGV

-382 KEAHVNVIQP
+382 NEVQRNLFQETVSAPLIEEVVEEIKVEMNEVHSETK
-392 PIVEVEEEVVNEV
+392 VEVEETTVN
-405 EGVLEGMETE
+405 TK
-415 SNVGETEESTETVAT
+415 A
-430 TTDNS
+430 
-435 AEEPKKPAK
+435 KK
-444 KGGGIMDSLD
+444 KGGIMESLD
-454 WLRRKF
+454 WLRQKL
-460 EDQFKENLD
+460 ENQFKDNIE

>member
-1 MSNEIIVG
+1 
-9 LDIGTTKIAC
+9 
-19 IVGKHDEHGKL
+19 
-30 EILGIGKAESV
+30 
-41 GVQRGVVVNIK
+41 
-52 DTVNSIKK
+52 
-60 AVASASEKS
+60 
-69 NVDIRIV
+69 
-76 NVGIAGQ
+76 
-83 HIRSTQHQAT
+83 
-93 RTRSNSE
+93 
-100 DEISQLDIDIMT
+100 
-112 QDIRRI
+112 
-118 PVAPGEDIIHALPQ
+118 
-132 DFVVDQETG
+132 
-141 VKDPI
+141 
-146 GMAGVRMKANYH
+146 
-158 VITGQISQINN
+158 
-169 IFRCVRKAG
+169 
-178 LEVAKLTLEPLAS
+178 
-191 SASVLSEEEMEA
+191 
-203 GVALVDIGGGT
+203 
-214 TDIAIFYDGIIRHT
+214 
-228 AVIPF
+228 
-233 GGNIITDDI
+233 
-242 RSGCSILAKYAEV
+242 LAKYAEV

-405 EGVLEGMETE
+405 EGVLEEMETG
-415 SNVGETEESTETVAT
+415 SNMVETEESPETIAT
-430 TTDNS
+430 TTDNI

>member
-1 MSNEIIVG
+1 MKNEIIVG

-19 IVGKHDEHGKL
+19 IVGRYDEHGKV
-30 EILGIGKAESV
+30 EILGIGKSESV
-41 GVQRGVVVNIK
+41 GVQRGVVVNI
-52 DTVNSIKK
+52 DRTVESIKK
-60 AVASASEKS
+60 AVSQASEKS
-69 NVDIRIV
+69 NVDIKIV

-93 RTRSNSE
+93 RTRSSMDE
-100 DEISQLDIDIMT
+100 EISQVDIDIMT

-132 DFVVDQETG
+132 DFTVDQESG
-141 VKDPI
+141 IKDPI
-146 GMAGVRMKANYH
+146 GMAGIRMKANFH

-169 IFRCVRKAG
+169 IYRCVRKAG

-191 SASVLSEEEMEA
+191 SASVLTDEEMEA

-214 TDIAIFYDGIIRHT
+214 TDIAIFHDGIIRHT

-233 GGNIITDDI
+233 GGNIITEDI
-242 RSGCSILAKYAEV
+242 RNGCYILPKYAEV
-255 LKVNHGYALE
+255 LKVNHGFALE
-265 EAVRQNSVIAIP
+265 EAVNQNAVIAIP
-277 GLAGQ
+277 GLAGH

-298 RMEEILDYVQS
+298 RMEEILDYVHG
-309 EIVSSGYQKML
+309 EIVSSGFSKQL

-343 TGMHCRIGSPNYH
+343 TGMHCRVGYPHFH
-356 VSLSRD
+356 VSSSKD
-362 ETKLTPILSTGV
+362 DATKLTPILSTGV

-382 KEAHVNVIQP
+382 NEVQRNLFQETVSAPIVEEEVKEIQVEMNDVQTETK
-392 PIVEVEEEVVNEV
+392 VEVEE
-405 EGVLEGMETE
+405 
-415 SNVGETEESTETVAT
+415 TVIQVKA
-430 TTDNS
+430 
-435 AEEPKKPAK
+435 KK
-444 KGGGIMDSLD
+444 KGGIMESLD
-454 WLRRKF
+454 WLRQKL
-460 EDQFKENLD
+460 ENQFKDNIE

>member
-1 MSNEIIVG
+1 MKNEIIVG

-19 IVGKHDEHGKL
+19 IVGRYDEHGKV
-30 EILGIGKAESV
+30 EILGIGKSESV
-41 GVQRGVVVNIK
+41 GVQRGVVVNI
-52 DTVNSIKK
+52 DRTVESIKK
-60 AVASASEKS
+60 AVSQASEKS
-69 NVDIRIV
+69 NVDIKIV

-93 RTRSNSE
+93 RTRSSMDE
-100 DEISQLDIDIMT
+100 EISQVDIDIMT

-132 DFVVDQETG
+132 DFTVDQESG
-141 VKDPI
+141 IKDPI
-146 GMAGVRMKANYH
+146 GMAGIRMKANYH

-169 IFRCVRKAG
+169 IYRCVRKAG

-191 SASVLSEEEMEA
+191 SAAVLTDEEMEA

-214 TDIAIFYDGIIRHT
+214 TDIAIFHDGIIRHT

-233 GGNIITDDI
+233 GGNIITEDI
-242 RSGCSILAKYAEV
+242 KNGCFILPKYAEV
-255 LKVNHGYALE
+255 LKVNHGFALE
-265 EAVRQNSVIAIP
+265 EAVNQNAVIAIP
-277 GLAGQ
+277 GLAGH

-298 RMEEILDYVQS
+298 RMEEILDYVHG
-309 EIVSSGYQKML
+309 EIVSSGFSKQL

-343 TGMHCRIGSPNYH
+343 TGMHCRVGYPHFH
-356 VSLSRD
+356 VSSSKD
-362 ETKLTPILSTGV
+362 DATKLTPILSTGV

-382 KEAHVNVIQP
+382 NEMQKNLFQETITAQVV
-392 PIVEVEEEVVNEV
+392 EEVVSDNKV
-405 EGVLEGMETE
+405 ELEEQ
-415 SNVGETEESTETVAT
+415 VAEPV
-430 TTDNS
+430 NQ
-435 AEEPKKPAK
+435 AEEVVVSKSKK
-444 KGGGIMDSLD
+444 KGGIMESLD
-454 WLRRKF
+454 WLRQKF
-460 EDQFKENLD
+460 ENQFKDNIE

>member
-1 MSNEIIVG
+1 MKNEIIVG

-19 IVGKHDEHGKL
+19 IVGRYDEHGKV
-30 EILGIGKAESV
+30 EILGIGKSESV
-41 GVQRGVVVNIK
+41 GVQRGVVVNI
-52 DTVNSIKK
+52 DRTVESIKK
-60 AVASASEKS
+60 AVSQASEKS
-69 NVDIRIV
+69 NVDIKIV

-93 RTRSNSE
+93 RTRSSMDE
-100 DEISQLDIDIMT
+100 EISQVDIDVMT

-132 DFVVDQETG
+132 DFTVDQEAG
-141 VKDPI
+141 IKDPI
-146 GMAGVRMKANYH
+146 GMAGIRMKANYH

-169 IFRCVRKAG
+169 IYRCVRKAG

-191 SASVLSEEEMEA
+191 SASVLTDEEMEA

-214 TDIAIFYDGIIRHT
+214 TDIAIFHDGIIRHT

-233 GGNIITDDI
+233 GGNIITEDI
-242 RSGCSILAKYAEV
+242 KNGCFILPKYAEV
-255 LKVNHGYALE
+255 LKVNHGFALE
-265 EAVRQNSVIAIP
+265 EAVNQNAVIAIP
-277 GLAGQ
+277 GLAGH

-298 RMEEILDYVQS
+298 RMEEILDYVHG
-309 EIVSSGYQKML
+309 EIVSSGFSKQL

-343 TGMHCRIGSPNYH
+343 TGMHCRVGYPHFH
-356 VSLSRD
+356 VSSSKD
-362 ETKLTPILSTGV
+362 DATKLTPILSTGV

-382 KEAHVNVIQP
+382 KEEQKNLFQETISAQV
-392 PIVEVEEEVVNEV
+392 EEVVPEIKVELEDNVQEKEV
-405 EGVLEGMETE
+405 P
-415 SNVGETEESTETVAT
+415 SQ
-430 TTDNS
+430 
-435 AEEPKKPAK
+435 AEETTVNKHKK
-444 KGGGIMDSLD
+444 KGGIMESLD
-454 WLRRKF
+454 WLRQKF
-460 EDQFKENLD
+460 ENQFKDNIE

>member
-1 MSNEIIVG
+1 MKNEIIVG

-19 IVGKHDEHGKL
+19 IVGRYDEHGKV
-30 EILGIGKAESV
+30 EILGIGKSESV
-41 GVQRGVVVNIK
+41 GVQRGVVVNI
-52 DTVNSIKK
+52 DRTVESIKK
-60 AVASASEKS
+60 AVSQASEKS
-69 NVDIRIV
+69 NVDIKIV

-93 RTRSNSE
+93 RTRSSMDE
-100 DEISQLDIDIMT
+100 EISQVDIDIMS

-132 DFVVDQETG
+132 DFTVDQESG
-141 VKDPI
+141 IKDPI
-146 GMAGVRMKANYH
+146 GMAGIRMKANFH

-169 IFRCVRKAG
+169 IYRCVRKAG

-191 SASVLSEEEMEA
+191 SAAVLTDEEMEA

-214 TDIAIFYDGIIRHT
+214 TDIAIFHDGIIRHT

-233 GGNIITDDI
+233 GGNIITEDI
-242 RSGCSILAKYAEV
+242 RNGCYILPKYAEV
-255 LKVNHGYALE
+255 LKVNHGFALE
-265 EAVRQNSVIAIP
+265 EAVNQNAVIAIP
-277 GLAGQ
+277 GLAGH

-298 RMEEILDYVQS
+298 RMEEILDYVHG
-309 EIVSSGYQKML
+309 EIVSSGFSKQL

-343 TGMHCRIGSPNYH
+343 TGMHCRVGYPHFH
-356 VSLSRD
+356 VSSSKD
-362 ETKLTPILSTGV
+362 DATKLTPILSTGV

-382 KEAHVNVIQP
+382 N
-392 PIVEVEEEVVNEV
+392 EVQRNLFQETVSAPLIEEVVEEIKV
-405 EGVLEGMETE
+405 EMNDVQ
-415 SNVGETEESTETVAT
+415 TETKVELEET
-430 TTDNS
+430 NS
-435 AEEPKKPAK
+435 SVKAK
-444 KGGGIMDSLD
+444 KKGSIMVSLD
-454 WLRRKF
+454 WLRQKL
-460 EDQFKENLD
+460 ENQFKDNIE